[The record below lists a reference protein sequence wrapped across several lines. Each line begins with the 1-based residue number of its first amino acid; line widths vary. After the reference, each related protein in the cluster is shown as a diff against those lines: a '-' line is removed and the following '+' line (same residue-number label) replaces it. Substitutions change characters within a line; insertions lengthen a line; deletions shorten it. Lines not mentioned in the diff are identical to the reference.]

1 CRCVPS
7 IQPSRSTTGTT
18 SGTRISRTVH
28 SSLRPRW
35 PRCARSSSTACA
47 VREEAGMSEDV
58 GVLRAIWIKR
68 VRLGPMDRVGEAT
81 LVENRGILRNANQN
95 GRRQVTLIEE
105 EVWQQLMSQLGAD
118 LDPSARR
125 ANLMISAV
133 RLADSRDRLLR
144 IGECVIDIRGET
156 RPCERMDEALPGL
169 RRISFAVYQA
179 APEGELSE
187 EQRGGAAARL
197 RRPPVAVTGRCI

>member
-1 CRCVPS
+1 
-7 IQPSRSTTGTT
+7 
-18 SGTRISRTVH
+18 
-28 SSLRPRW
+28 
-35 PRCARSSSTACA
+35 
-47 VREEAGMSEDV
+47 MSEDV

-68 VRLGPMDRVGEAT
+68 VRLGPMDPVGEAT

-125 ANLMISAV
+125 ANLMISGV

-169 RRISFAVYQA
+169 RDAMKPDWNGGVFGTIVVGGVIRVGDPVRFDGWADDA
-179 APEGELSE
+179 TRAPVLKPRQE
-187 EQRGGAAARL
+187 A
-197 RRPPVAVTGRCI
+197 I

>member
-1 CRCVPS
+1 
-7 IQPSRSTTGTT
+7 
-18 SGTRISRTVH
+18 
-28 SSLRPRW
+28 
-35 PRCARSSSTACA
+35 
-47 VREEAGMSEDV
+47 MSEDV

-68 VRLGPMDRVGEAT
+68 VRLGPMDPVGEAT

-125 ANLMISAV
+125 ANLMISGV

-169 RRISFAVYQA
+169 RDAMK
-179 APEGELSE
+179 PDWN
-187 EQRGGAAARL
+187 GGVFGTIVVGGVIRVGDPV
-197 RRPPVAVTGRCI
+197 RFDRRRRHHGVHVQHPWRPPVSSMSDTIWIGD